1 MSEIHSVLFDLD
13 DTLYPEMDFVRSGF
27 RTVARFLS
35 SRLSVPGEEVFRRLM
50 AFLERE
56 GRGGVFDS
64 TLSSFGADLELVR
77 VCVHVYRSHRP
88 DVALF
93 EDALPTL
100 RRLREARVRL
110 GIVTDGMGAVQRAKV
125 DALGLEPLV
134 DAVVLSDVLGQGSG
148 KPAGDAYRVAL
159 DLLGARPEETAYVGD
174 NAAKDFLWPN
184 AAGMR
189 TIRLRRGPEPDH
201 PAGQTPEHRARHEV
215 GGLLEILPVLGR

>member
-27 RTVARFLS
+27 RAVARCLS
-35 SRLSVPGEEVFRRLM
+35 SRVSVPGEEVFRRM
-50 AFLERE
+50 MEALERD
-56 GRGGVFDS
+56 GRGRVFDS
-64 TLSSFGADLELVR
+64 TLSSFGADPGLVH

-125 DALGLEPLV
+125 EALGLESLV
-134 DAVVLSDVLGQGSG
+134 DVVVVSDVLGPLSG

-159 DLLGARPEETAYVGD
+159 DLLGARTEESAYVGD
-174 NAAKDFLWPN
+174 NPAKDFLWPN
-184 AAGMR
+184 AAGML
-189 TIRLRRGPEPDH
+189 TIRVRRGSEPD
-201 PAGQTPEHRARHEV
+201 PGAGDTPEHRARHEV
-215 GGLLEILPVLGR
+215 GGLLEILPLLGG